1 MLYALKSLKKL
12 IIFQKSIKKSLL
24 KYDSKKE
31 IKCHNL
37 CMVPIIWLNHEGY
50 SLLSNSPLK
59 FQTQKSPIVRSGSFV
74 LNDGGEGGLLV
85 VSLLTLRAVVAGSD
99 VASLR
104 SARTTR
110 DLTLPLILQAQ
121 KSPIIRPGSF
131 VINDGGEGGIRTHLF
146 RGF

>member
-1 MLYALKSLKKL
+1 
-12 IIFQKSIKKSLL
+12 L

-59 FQTQKSPIVRSGSFV
+59 LQTQKSPIV
-74 LNDGGEGGLLV
+74 
-85 VSLLTLRAVVAGSD
+85 
-99 VASLR
+99 
-104 SARTTR
+104 
-110 DLTLPLILQAQ
+110 
-121 KSPIIRPGSF
+121 RPGSF

-146 RGF
+146 RGFKSITYLLLQH